1 MVDAVVHTTLRFE
14 TASVGAELAEP
25 EELEEPEVANY
36 NVGEVVPQQ
45 LDNGNCIYYST
56 ETQQVS

>member
-25 EELEEPEVANY
+25 EELEEPEAA

-45 LDNGNCIYYST
+45 LDNGNCIYCS
-56 ETQQVS
+56 